1 MKTCTKCDV
10 SKDESEFHKRSD
22 NRNLSGV
29 CRACKNGYA
38 KAYRVSNKGNIAA
51 RKKEYYANHKETIS
65 DNRKGYY
72 QDNKEAIAAAGK
84 VYYQTNK
91 EVVRVRGKAYRA
103 TNKEVV
109 SERRKAHYGVNKE
122 VFAARMKAYRQAN
135 PDKIAAHSTNYRDAK
150 RQRGEASMS
159 ELDRFVIEEA
169 VALRDIRSEMFGG
182 YWHVD
187 HIEPLQGTDVSGL
200 HNAFNIAVVPAA
212 YNMSKKNKQASAP
225 WYMEC

>member
-38 KAYRVSNKGNIAA
+38 KA
-51 RKKEYYANHKETIS
+51 
-65 DNRKGYY
+65 
-72 QDNKEAIAAAGK
+72 
-84 VYYQTNK
+84 
-91 EVVRVRGKAYRA
+91 
-103 TNKEVV
+103 
-109 SERRKAHYGVNKE
+109 
-122 VFAARMKAYRQAN
+122 
-135 PDKIAAHSTNYRDAK
+135 YRDAK

>member
-51 RKKEYYANHKETIS
+51 RKKEYYANHKETIL

-122 VFAARMKAYRQAN
+122 VFAARMRAYRQAN
-135 PDKIAAHSTNYRDAK
+135 PDKMAAHSTNYRDIK
-150 RQRGEASMS
+150 RQQGENNMN
-159 ELDRFVIEEA
+159 ELDKFVMEEA
-169 VALRDIRSEMFGG
+169 VSLRTMREKMTGG
-182 YWHVD
+182 KWHAD
-187 HIEPLQGTDVSGL
+187 HIEPLLGKTVSGL
-200 HNAFNIAVVPAA
+200 HNAYNIAVVPAT
-212 YNMSKKNKQASAP
+212 YNMSKSNKQMSEP
-225 WYMEC
+225 WYRSA